1 MMKLRVLSAA
11 VTASLLL
18 FSNNP
23 SAKVYA
29 EGNTPQEAVNIYEI
43 SMSDLDPIDTLK
55 RLVIPARALTDDAVA
70 MENVDMFKSVLY
82 ADGLDRTKAG
92 LQTVNVK
99 VNLAFTDGSA
109 SDGIG
114 YSFSETIVVKMIKET
129 APQLKLKSTAVTV
142 NNGDVFNPTSY
153 ILYIHDDSNVL
164 PILTETDNVD
174 MNKDG
179 DYVATYTAVDQDGNK
194 TVRTLRVLVR
204 THEEVIAAREEAE
217 RLEALSL
224 QYAMATV
231 ANGMYTPGMSPYNPY
246 SGGWSNCVYG
256 AWQAVYD
263 HLGIMLPGFGNA
275 GSWLYAAQAYGYATG
290 STPAIGAVAVYT
302 GHVAYVAN
310 VSADGS
316 MVYII
321 EGGYLGHYNERWV
334 SAWGTGTQ
342 RCQGYIYLR

>member
-1 MMKLRVLSAA
+1 
-11 VTASLLL
+11 
-18 FSNNP
+18 
-23 SAKVYA
+23 
-29 EGNTPQEAVNIYEI
+29 
-43 SMSDLDPIDTLK
+43 MSDLDPVNTLK
-55 RLVIPARALTDDAVA
+55 RLVIPKRALNDEKIR
-70 MENVDMFKSVLY
+70 MENVDLFNSVLY
-82 ADGLDRTKAG
+82 ADGLDRTKPG
-92 LQTVNVK
+92 LQTVQIK
-99 VNLAFTDGSA
+99 VNLAFTDDSV
-109 SDGIG
+109 SEGIG
-114 YSFSETIVVKMIKET
+114 YSFSETVLVRMIKES
-129 APQLKLKSTAVTV
+129 APQLKLKSDTVVV

-153 ILYIHDDSNVL
+153 ILYIHDDSDVL
-164 PILTETDNVD
+164 PILKEEDNVD
-174 MNKDG
+174 MSNDG
-179 DYVATYTAVDQDGNK
+179 DYTAVYTALDQDGNK
-194 TVRTLRVLVR
+194 TEKTLHVIVR

-263 HLGIMLPGFGNA
+263 HLGIMLPAFGNA

-321 EGGYLGHYNERWV
+321 EGGFDGHYNERWV
-334 SAWGTGTQ
+334 SAWTTGTQ

>member
-1 MMKLRVLSAA
+1 MMIRKIATAAACAAAFLLTSA
-11 VTASLLL
+11 V
-18 FSNNP
+18 P
-23 SAKVYA
+23 SAKIYA
-29 EGNTPQEAVNIYEI
+29 EEPAAQDTIKVYEI

-55 RLVIPARALTDDAVA
+55 RMVIPQRALTDDAVA
-70 MENVDMFKSVLY
+70 MENVNMQASVLY

-92 LQTVNVK
+92 LQSVNVR
-99 VNLAFTDGSA
+99 VNLTVTDAEGKES
-109 SDGIG
+109 I
-114 YSFSETIVVKMIKET
+114 YSFSEPIVVKMIKET
-129 APQLKLKSTAVTV
+129 APQLKLKSDTVVV

-153 ILYIHDDSNVL
+153 ILYIHDDSSVL
-164 PILTETDNVD
+164 PVLTETDNVD
-174 MNKDG
+174 MSTDG
-179 DYVATYTAVDQDGNK
+179 DYKAVYTAVDQDGNK
-194 TVRTLRVLVR
+194 TVKTLHVIVK
-204 THEEVIAAREEAE
+204 THDEVIAAREEAE

-231 ANGMYTPGMSPYNPY
+231 ANGMYSPGMSPYNPY

-290 STPAIGAVAVYT
+290 SYPAIGAVAVYS

-310 VSADGS
+310 VSSDGS

-334 SAWGTGTQ
+334 SASGTGTQ
-342 RCQGYIYLR
+342 HCQGYIYLR